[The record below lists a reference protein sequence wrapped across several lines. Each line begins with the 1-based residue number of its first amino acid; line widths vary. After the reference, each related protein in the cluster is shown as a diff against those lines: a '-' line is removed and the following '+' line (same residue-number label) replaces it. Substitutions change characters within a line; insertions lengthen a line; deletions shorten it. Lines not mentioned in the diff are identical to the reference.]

1 MRVPLPAAI
10 MTTSMG
16 APPCGLLGCT
26 WFKFTHMPFL
36 MRFLKHSAAR
46 SRPRWLPIIGTLMAL
61 LALTGCGT
69 TRLAYNNA
77 PTLSYWW
84 LDAYFDFDSE
94 QTLRVR
100 ADLQAAHAWHR
111 KDELPLVAAELSR
124 LKARALQNA
133 TPEQTCKLAADV
145 QARVTAPLERLV
157 PTIAAIA
164 PNLSDAQLLH
174 LEREF
179 DKRNRSWR
187 EDYLDGTPEERIDH
201 RLKQA
206 AERTESLYGRLRPE
220 QMQWLRAQMVASDYD
235 ANVQYREIL
244 RRQQD
249 ALQVLRQLRAS
260 KASPPQAQAAL
271 QALLERSLVSPDA
284 SYRQYLARILQQ
296 GCATMTEL
304 HNSMS
309 PQQRSKLLDALQS
322 YDDDVRALMAVR

>member
-1 MRVPLPAAI
+1 
-10 MTTSMG
+10 
-16 APPCGLLGCT
+16 
-26 WFKFTHMPFL
+26 MPFL
-36 MRFLKHSAAR
+36 MRFLKRSAALPQ
-46 SRPRWLPIIGTLMAL
+46 PRWLPIIGTLMVL
-61 LALTGCGT
+61 LSLTGCGT

-100 ADLQAAHAWHR
+100 ADLQTAHAWHR
-111 KDELPLVAAELSR
+111 KDELPLVTAELAN

-174 LEREF
+174 MEREF

-187 EDYLDGTPEERIDH
+187 EDYLDGTPDDRIDN
-201 RLKQA
+201 RLKKT
-206 AERTESLYGRLRPE
+206 AERVETFYGRLRPE
-220 QMQWLRAQMVASDYD
+220 QMKWLRAQVATSDYD
-235 ANVQYREIL
+235 SSVQYREML

-249 ALQVLRQLRAS
+249 ALQVLRQLRTS
-260 KASPPQAQAAL
+260 KAIGPQAQAAL
-271 QALLERSLVSPDA
+271 MGVMERSLVSPDA
-284 SYRQYLARILQQ
+284 GYRQYLARILQQ
-296 GCATMTEL
+296 GCATMAEL

-309 PQQRSKLLDALQS
+309 PQQRAKLLDALQS

>member
-1 MRVPLPAAI
+1 MQFLKRPAALFQ
-10 MTTSMG
+10 S
-16 APPCGLLGCT
+16 
-26 WFKFTHMPFL
+26 
-36 MRFLKHSAAR
+36 
-46 SRPRWLPIIGTLMAL
+46 RWLPIIGTLWVL
-61 LALTGCGT
+61 LTLTGCGT

-77 PTLSYWW
+77 PTISYWW

-94 QTLRVR
+94 QALRVR
-100 ADLQAAHAWHR
+100 ADLQTAHTWHR
-111 KDELPLVAAELSR
+111 REELPLVAAELAN

-145 QARVTAPLERLV
+145 QARVTTPLERLV

-164 PNLSDAQLLH
+164 PTLSDAQLLH

-187 EDYLDGTPEERIDH
+187 EDYLDGTLEERIDQ

-206 AERTESLYGRLRPE
+206 AERTESFYGRLRPE
-220 QMQWLRAQMVASDYD
+220 QMKWLRAQMVASDYD
-235 ANVQYREIL
+235 ANLQYREML

-249 ALQVLRQLRAS
+249 AMLVLRQLRAS
-260 KASPPQAQAAL
+260 KATQPQAQAAL

-296 GCATMTEL
+296 GCATVTEL

-309 PQQRSKLLDALQS
+309 PQQRAKLLDALQS

>member
-1 MRVPLPAAI
+1 
-10 MTTSMG
+10 
-16 APPCGLLGCT
+16 
-26 WFKFTHMPFL
+26 
-36 MRFLKHSAAR
+36 MRFLKR
-46 SRPRWLPIIGTLMAL
+46 SGALHPPRWQPIIGTLLVL

-77 PTLSYWW
+77 PTLSFWW

-100 ADLQAAHAWHR
+100 NDLQSLQSWHR
-111 KDELPLVAAELSR
+111 KDELPLVAAELAK

-145 QARVTAPLERLV
+145 QARVTAPLERLL

-164 PNLSDAQLLH
+164 PKLSDAQLLH
-174 LEREF
+174 IEREF

-187 EDYLDGTPEERIDH
+187 EDYLDGTPDERIDQ

-206 AERTESLYGRLRPE
+206 AERTESFYGRLRPE
-220 QMQWLRAQMVASDYD
+220 QMKWLRAQMLASDYD
-235 ANVQYREIL
+235 ANLQYREML

-249 ALQVLRQLRAS
+249 ALQVLRQLRTSQAN
-260 KASPPQAQAAL
+260 PVQAQTAL
-271 QALLERSLVSPDA
+271 QALLERSFASPDA
-284 SYRQYLARILQQ
+284 GYRQYLARILQQ
-296 GCATMTEL
+296 GCSTVTEL

-309 PQQRSKLLDALQS
+309 PQQRAKLLDALQS
-322 YDDDVRALMAVR
+322 YDDDVRALMAAR